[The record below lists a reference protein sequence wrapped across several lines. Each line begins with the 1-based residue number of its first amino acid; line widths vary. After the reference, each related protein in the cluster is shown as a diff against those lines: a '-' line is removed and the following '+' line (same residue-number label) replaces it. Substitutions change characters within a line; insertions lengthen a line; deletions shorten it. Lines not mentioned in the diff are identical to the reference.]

1 MIKWTSVFIR
11 LKHTAYQQ
19 IYRIIIA
26 VVLQRSGE
34 PEIRCV
40 RRKLLLEAMARELP
54 IGTIKYSSKVVSIE
68 ESGYF
73 KLVHLADG
81 SILKTKVTVYA
92 SSEKIQ
98 Y

>member
-1 MIKWTSVFIR
+1 M
-11 LKHTAYQQ
+11 
-19 IYRIIIA
+19 
-26 VVLQRSGE
+26 
-34 PEIRCV
+34 
-40 RRKLLLEAMARELP
+40 LEAMARELP